1 MKPYN
6 SINDKLVEEV
16 CVKIDKEK
24 IFFYKWK
31 NLVADYWYDCWY
43 HVKTCGIVR

>member
-16 CVKIDKEK
+16 CMKVDKEFFFINGK
-24 IFFYKWK
+24 I
-31 NLVADYWYDCWY
+31 
-43 HVKTCGIVR
+43 